1 MSPSPPDG
9 LIENLRRLD
18 PTLRLR
24 WATHQHKWLI
34 EVKARE
40 RQPSWQAER
49 PSPIG
54 TTPRALDWWE
64 GWKDGYVY
72 VTALAHPIRFPWPFI
87 AHHLKHLSL
96 EAHQAKDRLIERLD
110 AAEAEQEAST
120 KREWSTV
127 NEAGAKEL
135 YDRLQWDNK
144 REISTY
150 VAGPNP
156 HLVQRDGFTVYDRR
170 RVCENTEHQSEPLQG
185 PGRA

>member
-9 LIENLRRLD
+9 LVEHLRRLD
-18 PTLRLR
+18 PQLRLR
-24 WATHQHKWLI
+24 WGRHQAKWLVEI
-34 EVKARE
+34 KARE
-40 RQPSWQAER
+40 REPAYLAER

-110 AAEAEQEAST
+110 AAEAEQEASK
-120 KREWSTV
+120 KREWNTI

-135 YDRLQWDNK
+135 YEAFAWEQGRRVSLHQPAPSVK
-144 REISTY
+144 EE
-150 VAGPNP
+150 P
-156 HLVQRDGFTVYDRR
+156 RDGYVLRDRR
-170 RVCENTEHQSEPLQG
+170 VV
-185 PGRA
+185 A